1 MSNFV
6 VYNGQLVHEEEVLIS
21 PINRGMMYG
30 DGCFDTF
37 RSYKAK
43 FLSLEAHFERT
54 KAAAEYLGMEVEF
67 DFEGFKV
74 KILELLEA
82 NELLNKDAMV
92 RVQCWR
98 GGSRGYRTNSSQ
110 GNWIT
115 HCTPYSPVEAP
126 ISLASVNTRAIPSEA
141 LDRRF
146 KLSNGINYIAAAR
159 EALKK
164 GADDALMLTIN
175 RKVSET
181 TIANIFWLKGNICF
195 TPSLDC
201 DLFPGITR
209 SVLIKELTEH
219 NGVNVIEGQFI
230 LEDIKSADAV
240 FSTNSLRE
248 VVPVSSIDEVRFDL
262 NHKFIGFVKE
272 LFKHFKKKNL
282 N

>member
-54 KAAAEYLGMEVEF
+54 KAAAEYLGIDVVF

-146 KLSNGINYIAAAR
+146 KLSNGINYIIASR
-159 EALKK
+159 EAFKK
-164 GADDALMLTIN
+164 GADDALMLTTN
-175 RKVSET
+175 GKVSET
-181 TIANIFWLKGNICF
+181 TIANLFWIKENTCF
-195 TPSLDC
+195 TPSLEC
-201 DLFPGITR
+201 DLFPGVTR
-209 SVLIKELTEH
+209 SILIKELTEH
-219 NGVNVIEGQFI
+219 NGVNVIEGQFT
-230 LEDIKSADAV
+230 LEEIKKAEAV
-240 FSTNSLRE
+240 FATNSLRE
-248 VVPVSSIDEVRFDL
+248 VVLVSSIDEVRFDST
-262 NHKFIGFVKE
+262 HDSIEIVRRVYE
-272 LFKHFKKKNL
+272 RFKKRNL
-282 N
+282 K